1 MFCFFFVFFL
11 AATSS
16 SIPPSVFW
24 SAGPQKFP
32 HPLAAGQVCLQR
44 CVCIHAKCL
53 QQWCITKRC
62 ITSYTCTILLGH
74 DTKDRWWMVGAVL
87 GVVFSNK
94 SWILDVMHCGK
105 KQLHISF
112 NESISSSKK
121 LLPSKSNCDL
131 LSMRM
136 KFATELSY
144 LSGCVRVHVAA
155 CGCMHEAAASANLHL
170 FSECWEIYSTVTT
183 KQSPSRL
190 NVQVQKF

>member
-112 NESISSSKK
+112 NESHQFLQEAAPIQEQLRPPVYKDEVCHRAQLFVRLCS
-121 LLPSKSNCDL
+121 CTCC
-131 LSMRM
+131 SMWM
-136 KFATELSY
+136 HAWGCSFCKFAFVFRML
-144 LSGCVRVHVAA
+144 G
-155 CGCMHEAAASANLHL
+155 NL
-170 FSECWEIYSTVTT
+170 
-183 KQSPSRL
+183 
-190 NVQVQKF
+190 